1 MVSPIW
7 HGEHT
12 GPNMPKHAQT
22 GDQPP
27 FLPIPRYA
35 EQVVAATLG
44 PAEAPDSDA
53 VRRNLEAKGLELTE
67 LEFTLRE
74 VELNSD
80 RLQQYLEQSQSNLE
94 MQTEEKLGSPTD
106 IGFPSL
112 GTWTGSGG
120 AYQDVVADHKKRVWK

>member
-1 MVSPIW
+1 MVS
-7 HGEHT
+7 HGKSNLT
-12 GPNMPKHAQT
+12 WGTYWPKHAQT

-94 MQTEEKLGSPTD
+94 MQTEEKLGSQQTSVSP
-106 IGFPSL
+106 
-112 GTWTGSGG
+112 
-120 AYQDVVADHKKRVWK
+120 VWERELVQEVLIRLWRIFSWI

>member
-1 MVSPIW
+1 
-7 HGEHT
+7 
-12 GPNMPKHAQT
+12 MPKHAQT

-35 EQVVAATLG
+35 EQVVAAILG

-94 MQTEEKLGSPTD
+94 MQTEEKLGSQQTSVSP
-106 IGFPSL
+106 
-112 GTWTGSGG
+112 
-120 AYQDVVADHKKRVWK
+120 VWERELVQEVLIRLWRIFSWI